1 MAELTREDHE
11 EFIKKAP
18 RRFLFAVAKAVIPAL
33 IIDVGGTM
41 VVYYLLLSHFPS
53 TSLWP
58 LILASLVPVFS
69 NVYDVTKHRKVDVV
83 GVLVLLGIVGSILG
97 ISFGGTQKLLL
108 IRESFITCLV
118 GIGLLVSLGFRKPL
132 GYYLVYEFMTAN
144 EKLNPVPFEQLW
156 ASRYFRWA
164 IRRGTFLWGLL
175 LIGEFVLRVFLVF
188 TLPVGMVLG
197 VGPLI
202 FNFLLLAAGAISAF
216 GMSRA
221 IRIALKPQAG
231 PLG

>member
-1 MAELTREDHE
+1 MAEPAREDHE
-11 EFIKKAP
+11 EFVKKAP
-18 RRFLFAVAKAVIPAL
+18 RRFLVAVAKAIIPAL
-33 IIDVGGTM
+33 IVDVGGTLA
-41 VVYYLLLSHFPS
+41 VYYLLLPHFSS

-58 LILASLVPVFS
+58 LILASMVPVLS
-69 NVYDVTKHRKVDVV
+69 NVYDVTKHRKIDVV
-83 GVLVLLGIVGSILG
+83 GILVLLGIAGSIIG
-97 ISFGGTQKLLL
+97 VSFGGTQKLLL
-108 IRESFITCLV
+108 IRESFITGLV
-118 GIGLLVSLGFRKPL
+118 GIALLVSLAFRKPL

-175 LIGEFVLRVFLVF
+175 LIGEFVLRVFLVY

-202 FNFLLLAAGAISAF
+202 FNFLLLAAGTISAF
-216 GMSRA
+216 GMSRT
-221 IRIALKPQAG
+221 IRIALKPRAG
-231 PLG
+231 TRS